1 MPNSVFRLLFFM
13 SALAL
18 VSFPGCQRVEQSTD
32 NPHMEGFNLKDS
44 DARAI
49 EIADQVMAALGGRKN
64 WDDTRYIT
72 WNFFGRRRHVWDK
85 WSGNLRMESKDGV
98 VLMNLNTGRGR
109 AWEDGQEIAHP
120 DSLAERL
127 KFAKSAWI
135 NDGYWLLMPYKLK
148 DTGVTLK
155 YMGETTLENYGPS
168 DILQLTFTE
177 VGDTPQNKY
186 WVYVNRESKLVVY
199 WSYFSDAGDSEPRIS
214 TPWGG
219 WRRHGNIM
227 LSGDRGPNR
236 QLSEIG
242 VFSELAGSVFTS
254 PAPVALG
261 GE

>member
-49 EIADQVMAALGGRKN
+49 EIADQVMVALGGRKN
-64 WDDTRYIT
+64 WDNTRYIA